1 MELLGRSY
9 LFQIQHKQWQFW
21 FGNQKVLD
29 MIDYIGGDF
38 VFFSP
43 KTHIILRDWM
53 SQSQI
58 TFFKKWM

>member
-43 KTHIILRDWM
+43 KTHIILRD
-53 SQSQI
+53 
-58 TFFKKWM
+58 